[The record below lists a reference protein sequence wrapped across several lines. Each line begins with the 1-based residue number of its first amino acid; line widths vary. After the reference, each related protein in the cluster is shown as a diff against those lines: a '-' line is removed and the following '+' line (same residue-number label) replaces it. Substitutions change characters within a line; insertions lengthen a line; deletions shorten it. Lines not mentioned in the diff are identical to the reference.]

1 MPLTDRSTTRGFASA
16 IDRNITPLLQDL
28 ADKTPT
34 RPLPDELK
42 ALIGQ
47 SVEAIDTPMLV
58 IDLDAM
64 NRNLTRMAE
73 FSKKRNVRWRPHA
86 KMHKSSALARMQVQA
101 GAVGV
106 CVQKTAE
113 AQAMVAGGVNDVFIS
128 NQVIAPH
135 KLARVAA
142 LAQLLATRSGKL
154 AIAVDSVD
162 GITRLAEAMNQ
173 ARVANGSANSR
184 PGHAAVV
191 DVFIEIDVG
200 QHRCGVPPSPAAVG
214 LVYEIRKHPALR
226 FAGLH
231 AYHGKAQH
239 LRSAQERR
247 EAIAIAVED
256 VAFTRRL
263 IESAGFAV
271 DLVTGAGT
279 GSLVLEAA
287 SGVYGEVQP
296 GSFLFMD
303 ADYAQ
308 NERDPAQPKFEHALF
323 LKTQVISVSA
333 DHVVC
338 DAGHKSHAIDS
349 GMPVVHSQL
358 NDSPLEYSNGGDE
371 HGILRIAPNAVGR
384 GNRLPL
390 IGQKLWL
397 IPGHCDP
404 TVNLHDYMVG
414 VGGGLNAGKV
424 DRIIRVDARGA
435 LS

>member
-1 MPLTDRSTTRGFASA
+1 MPLTVTRSFAAVDRSAA
-16 IDRNITPLLQDL
+16 LPLFNT
-28 ADKTPT
+28 ADKISA

-47 SVEAIDTPMLV
+47 SVEAIDTPGLV

-73 FSKKRNVRWRPHA
+73 FAKKRSVRWRPHA

-135 KLARVAA
+135 KLARVAE
-142 LAQLLATRSGKL
+142 LAQLLGTRGGKL

-173 ARVANGSANSR
+173 ARVA
-184 PGHAAVV
+184 HAASNGRDTQRVGGAII
-191 DVFIEIDVG
+191 DVFIELNVG
-200 QHRCGVPPSPAAVG
+200 QNRCGVPPSPAAVG

-247 EAIAIAVED
+247 DAIAIAVDE

-263 IESAGFAV
+263 IESAGFV
-271 DLVTGAGT
+271 VNLVTGAGT

-323 LKTQVISVSA
+323 VKTQVISTSS

-358 NDSPLEYSNGGDE
+358 NDSPLAYTNGGDE

-404 TVNLHDYMVG
+404 TVNLHDFMVG
-414 VGGGLNAGKV
+414 VSGGLSAGKV

-435 LS
+435 LA